1 MFSVYKNAW
10 KIPELKKK
18 ILYTLL
24 LLFIYRLGCAIPVA
38 GINTAVMTEM
48 VDQYSILGYL
58 NMFSGGLANF
68 TIFAMGITPYINASI
83 IMNLLSI
90 AIPALE
96 RMAKEG
102 EDGQKKIAKITR
114 YLTIALAFVQSIG
127 IVMGL
132 GNTVFMDGNPTIWN
146 YIVIGLTVTAG
157 TMFAMW
163 LGERITEK
171 GVGNGISLLI
181 FVSIVSRLPQSVLD
195 LGDNVLSGVIGAWV
209 IPAAIVFLLVVVVG
223 VVYVD
228 TGERRIP
235 VQYAKRVVG
244 RKMYGGQS
252 SHIPVKVNSSGVL
265 PIIFASTLLS
275 LPSMIAQFWPNSG
288 FSTFWETNLGAG
300 TWPYMLIYA
309 LLIVFFTYFYTS
321 VSFNPVEISKNIQQQ
336 GGFIPGI
343 RPGKPTSDYLGRISR
358 RLTLFGALFL
368 AVLATIPSL
377 ITGFMQMG
385 AFAPTS
391 VMIAVSVALETSKQL
406 ESQMLMRH
414 YKGFLK

>member
-1 MFSVYKNAW
+1 MIEVIRNAW

-24 LLFIYRLGCAIPVA
+24 LLFIYRLGAAIPVVGVNKEVIA
-38 GINTAVMTEM
+38 SAVES
-48 VDQYSILGYL
+48 YSILGYL
-58 NMFSGGLANF
+58 DMFSGGQLSNF

-83 IMNLLSI
+83 IMNLLTV
-90 AIPALE
+90 AIPPLE
-96 RMAKEG
+96 RMAKDG

-114 YLTIALAFVQSIG
+114 YVSIALAFVQSVGIVLGLGSQAVIDTSWTNYVTIG
-127 IVMGL
+127 IIL
-132 GNTVFMDGNPTIWN
+132 
-146 YIVIGLTVTAG
+146 TAG
-157 TMFAMW
+157 SAFTIW

-171 GVGNGISLLI
+171 GVGNGISLII
-181 FVSIVSRLPQSVLD
+181 FVGIVSRLPWSVINISQSILD
-195 LGDNVLSGVIGAWV
+195 GTLVPWV
-209 IPAAIVFLLVVVVG
+209 APVAIIFMLVVVVG
-223 VVYVD
+223 VVFVD
-228 TGERRIP
+228 TGERRVPI
-235 VQYAKRVVG
+235 QYAKRVVG

-252 SHIPVKVNSSGVL
+252 THIPIKVNSSGVL
-265 PIIFASTLLS
+265 PIIFASTLLA

-288 FSTFWETNLGAG
+288 FTQWWNANLGVG

-309 LLIVFFTYFYTS
+309 LFIVFFTYFYATI
-321 VSFNPVEISKNIQQQ
+321 SFNPIDISKNIQQN

-343 RPGKPTSDYLGRISR
+343 RPGKPTSDYLARISK

-368 AVLATIPSL
+368 AVLATVPSL
-377 ITGFMQMG
+377 LTNWMSLG